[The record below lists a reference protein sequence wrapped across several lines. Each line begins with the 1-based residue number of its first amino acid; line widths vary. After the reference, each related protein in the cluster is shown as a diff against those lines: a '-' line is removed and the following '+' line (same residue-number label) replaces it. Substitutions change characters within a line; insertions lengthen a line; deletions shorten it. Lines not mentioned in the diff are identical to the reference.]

1 MKYLKWIIGLLII
14 CFVLFWLSSLLIC
27 EINTYKHSEEFRNIG
42 NIEDQN
48 GNIKVLNYTD
58 NFARVYWTSEY
69 NGNIFTY
76 KKHNNKWIFENW
88 EKTVWSSS
96 GSADGFVWPYI
107 R

>member
-1 MKYLKWIIGLLII
+1 MKYLKRIICLLII
-14 CFVLFWLSSLLIC
+14 CFVSFWLCSLLIC

-48 GNIKVLNYTD
+48 GNIKVLSYTD
-58 NFARVYWTSEY
+58 NFARVYWTSDY

-76 KKHNNKWIFENW
+76 KKYNNKWNFENW
-88 EKTVWSSS
+88 ERTVWSSS